1 MTYTD
6 IAADGSTTVPG
17 GLLGIIYVATVSSKE
32 TPSDDNL
39 VSGFALIAYNFD
51 SSVDDSGAGSPA

>member
-6 IAADGSTTVPG
+6 IAADVSTTVPG